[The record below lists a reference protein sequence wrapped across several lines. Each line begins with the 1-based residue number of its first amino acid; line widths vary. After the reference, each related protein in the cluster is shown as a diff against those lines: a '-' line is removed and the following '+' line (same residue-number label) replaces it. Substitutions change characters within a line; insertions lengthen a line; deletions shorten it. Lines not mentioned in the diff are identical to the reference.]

1 VQSSYQR
8 HTQKALVKTEDLYS
22 IILYIFYVPA
32 FKKTTD
38 VNFKSLLTYLLHGT
52 ESFLRS

>member
-1 VQSSYQR
+1 MRVCLAGFIRNCAVKSSKKHIQI
-8 HTQKALVKTEDLYS
+8 ALVKIEDLYS

-38 VNFKSLLTYLLHGT
+38 VNFKS
-52 ESFLRS
+52 